1 LKLSEDPSISKEDQS
16 RLERSQVYLGYKL
29 FWVIRLYLNGRKF
42 PQGLIKEKKWRAYVH
57 DIMQFLSNPEI
68 LGELASLDAEI
79 LFQVISVLFL
89 RTSKPF
95 SHVLQ
100 GRDDFSSAGP
110 TDFAARF
117 QPHLDFLKDMDTCF
131 LGADSNV
138 SVPARQQYLF
148 FIANIII
155 KDRELSNL
163 SAAFFF
169 RVTKE
174 LMRHY
179 KGYLDFNKDLQDL
192 KKK

>member
-1 LKLSEDPSISKEDQS
+1 MELSEDPSISKEDQS

-89 RTSKPF
+89 RSSKPF

-110 TDFAARF
+110 TDFSARF

-131 LGADSNV
+131 LGADSHV

-174 LMRHY
+174 LMRH
-179 KGYLDFNKDLQDL
+179 
-192 KKK
+192 